1 MGVGRNHVASAVL
14 DRKLYVIGGR
24 PGPDAGN
31 VHVVERYNPA
41 TGRWRRLAPLNTA
54 TSGAAAGVADGRVVV
69 FGGEKLDGSDETIPA
84 TEAYD
89 PATDAWTNLTDMLT
103 PRHGLGG
110 ASLGHRVFAIEGGPT
125 AGFDFSNVIEYLDV
139 P

>member
-14 DRKLYVIGGR
+14 DRKLYVMGGR
-24 PGPDAGN
+24 PGPEAGN
-31 VHVVERYNPA
+31 FRVVERYNPA
-41 TGRWRRLAPLNTA
+41 TRHWKRLAPLNTP
-54 TSGAAAGVADGRVVV
+54 TSGAAAAVVDGRVVV
-69 FGGEKLDGSDETIPA
+69 FGGEKLDGSDETVAA
-84 TEAYD
+84 TEAYA
-89 PATDAWTNLTDMLT
+89 PATDTWTNLTDMLT

-110 ASLGHRVFAIEGGPT
+110 AALGHRIFAIEGGPT

>member
-1 MGVGRNHVASAVL
+1 
-14 DRKLYVIGGR
+14 
-24 PGPDAGN
+24 
-31 VHVVERYNPA
+31 
-41 TGRWRRLAPLNTA
+41 
-54 TSGAAAGVADGRVVV
+54 
-69 FGGEKLDGSDETIPA
+69 
-84 TEAYD
+84 
-89 PATDAWTNLTDMLT
+89 MLT